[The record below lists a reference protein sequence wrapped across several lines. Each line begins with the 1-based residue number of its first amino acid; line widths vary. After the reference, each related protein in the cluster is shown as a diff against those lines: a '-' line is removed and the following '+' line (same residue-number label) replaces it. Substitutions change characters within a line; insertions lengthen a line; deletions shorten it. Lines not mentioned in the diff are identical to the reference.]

1 MASFIFTLLS
11 LLFIIMFS
19 PLLPWYQQHGRDLP
33 WRRTKNPYKIWL
45 SEIILQQT
53 RVEQGMDYYLR
64 FTKTYPT
71 VEQLAHAEEDEVLRL
86 WQGLGY
92 YSRARNLHQA
102 AKQIVAMG
110 GFPNSY
116 PLIRSLKGVGDY
128 TAAAIASFAYDLP
141 HAVVDGNVYRILS
154 RVFAINTPIDSTE
167 GKRQFA
173 HLAQELLPPNH
184 AALHNQA
191 IMDLGAL
198 ICTPRS
204 PKCEEC
210 PLLNACLAHAENSPE
225 SYPIKAKR
233 TQVRT
238 RFLTYL
244 IVTDGTHLL
253 LRKRPKGDIWQGLY
267 EPVLIE
273 TEEPLSASD
282 LLSNPLLQSIHT
294 ADVTLSPIV
303 ADISHKLSHQ
313 NLRTWAYVLKSAQPI
328 TPNTLPGYLCVA
340 LNDLDRY
347 ALPRLA
353 TRILDTYSAT
363 LK

>member
-19 PLLPWYQQHGRDLP
+19 PILPWYQQNGRDLP
-33 WRRTKNPYKIWL
+33 WRHTKDPYKIWL

-64 FTKTYPT
+64 FTEAYST

-102 AKQIVAMG
+102 AKQIVEMG

-116 PLIRSLKGVGDY
+116 SQIRSLKGVGDY

-141 HAVVDGNVYRILS
+141 HAVVDGNVYRVLS

-173 HLAQELLPPNH
+173 SLAQELLPPNH

-198 ICTPRS
+198 ICTPRA
-204 PKCEEC
+204 PQCTNC
-210 PLLNACLAHAENSPE
+210 PLNNVCMAHAECTPDDF
-225 SYPIKAKR
+225 PVKAKR

-238 RFLTYL
+238 RFLTYI

-282 LLSNPLLQSIHT
+282 LLSNSLLQSIHT
-294 ADVTLSPIV
+294 EDITLSPIV
-303 ADISHKLSHQ
+303 VDISHKLSHQ